1 MSLPLFNFDLIVE
14 VAMQCGSTSPNED
27 VTYKTIYTKKHN
39 STYSGS
45 GFKELFLF
53 MVYITFA
60 QSS

>member
-1 MSLPLFNFDLIVE
+1 MSLPLFNFDMIVE
-14 VAMQCGSTSPNED
+14 VAMQCGWTSPNED
-27 VTYKTIYTKKHN
+27 VTYKIIYTKKHN